1 MSNKV
6 IVVRIQEARERERCL
21 MNFELMKI
29 ERIDRT
35 RGNVTR
41 DRGWENN
48 GTILQ
53 NERLIRSSLVFFIFQ
68 RGR

>member
-41 DRGWENN
+41 DCGWENN